1 MAQDEENLRSKL
13 ICYDCKSFAAYEDG
27 QYLLKFF
34 ALIDVNVDGTWEIEQ
49 HMVAD
54 LSQPIPKTEQEREI
68 CNQQKMAAIQFYRV
82 KNEREEQ
89 KKGYE
94 PTCRQ
99 PGSDADAG
107 CHAQRSKS
115 ATAKSAQY

>member
-89 KKGYE
+89 K
-94 PTCRQ
+94 RL
-99 PGSDADAG
+99 
-107 CHAQRSKS
+107 
-115 ATAKSAQY
+115 